1 MITENFHKWYSQWIG
16 EDFQMLVFGDK
27 GLPLILFPQANTR
40 YYDYKDFGVIESLT
54 NYIDEGKIK
63 VYCPDSYDAKSWMN
77 HSILPEERVEKY
89 LQFEQTILQDIIGFA
104 NYETEE
110 DKLIFA
116 GFGFGGY
123 HALNIT
129 LKYPNIARGLL
140 TIGGSYDVK
149 NYVNG
154 FFADELYFNSPL
166 DYLFGLTDKKFIA
179 EYKKIKIILSSGS
192 LDESFEQNRYISKL
206 LFERNVNHLFDV
218 YPFKINTYD
227 DCKLVLNNNL
237 NYFLEQG

>member
-1 MITENFHKWYSQWIG
+1 MIENFHKWYSQWIG
-16 EDFQMLVFGDK
+16 EEFRMLVFGET
-27 GLPLILFPQANTR
+27 GIPLILFPQAGTN
-40 YYDYKDFGVIESLT
+40 YYDYKDFGVIDSLN
-54 NYIDEGKIK
+54 NYIEEGKIK
-63 VYCPDSYDAKSWMN
+63 VYCPDSYDTKSWMN
-77 HSILPEERVEKY
+77 SNIEPAERVEKY
-89 LQFEQTILQDIIGFA
+89 QQFEQTILKDIIGFA

-129 LKYPNIARGLL
+129 LKYPSIAKGLL

-154 FFADELYFNSPL
+154 YFDDQLYFNSPL

-179 EYKKIKIILSSGS
+179 EYKKIGMIISSGS
-192 LDESFEQNRYISKL
+192 LDDSFEQNRYISKL
-206 LFERNVNHLFDV
+206 LFEKNINHLFDV
-218 YPFKINTYD
+218 YQFKINTYD

-237 NYFLEQG
+237 HYLLEES